1 MAKLFFVG
9 DSITAGA
16 WDKKGGWANRLI
28 GKIMQETMTAGF
40 TETGFYCLPYNL
52 GVSGD
57 TVADILPRLKN
68 EMSARLDP
76 DNPNE
81 AVELVFSIGV
91 NDSVHMVSEN
101 RPRFTDQEFERN
113 LKELVTLSKTLAQRI
128 SFVGIAPVDDDLLN
142 PIPWAPEKAYACEH
156 VQRFEGIIQSVCQKN
171 DLPFLPLFKTWKSLP
186 DWKDHLIDGV
196 HPNGKGHAMLA
207 DQIAEFI
214 MTDEFRKFH
223 SGE

>member
-16 WDKKGGWANRLI
+16 WDENGGWANRLI
-28 GKIMQETMTAGF
+28 GEIMSETMTAGF
-40 TETGFYCLPYNL
+40 SETGFYCLPYNL

-68 EMSARLDP
+68 EMRARLDP

-101 RPRFTDQEFERN
+101 RPRFTDQEFEQN
-113 LKELVTLSKTLAQRI
+113 LKEMIILSKTLAQRI
-128 SFVGIAPVDDDLLN
+128 SFLGMAPVDDDLLN
-142 PIPWAPEKAYACEH
+142 PIPWAPEKAYTCEH
-156 VQRFEGIIQSVCQKN
+156 VQRFENIIQSVCQEY
-171 DLPFLPLFKTWKSLP
+171 DLQFLPLFKTWLSMP

-196 HPNGKGHAMLA
+196 HPNSKGHAFLA
-207 DQIAEFI
+207 NKIGAFI

-223 SGE
+223 TSA